1 MRSLSILVTLVAVSF
16 AVVLAGG
23 RTLVNAQ
30 EGTPEAAEGA
40 IPEGVSFEQT
50 SFGTVEAF
58 PPATVN
64 LYQVR
69 VEPGASFSFPETD
82 PGLGLH
88 VIESGTMTLFGFTAD
103 LTVTRAAGMA
113 TPGAQSQE
121 VVPAGSEVTL
131 GPGDSFTWEPYVAGE
146 VRNDG
151 SDPLLFVTIT
161 LHPVGA
167 ATPEAGEMA
176 ATPAA

>member
-16 AVVLAGG
+16 AVVLADG
-23 RTLVNAQ
+23 RALVNAQ
-30 EGTPEAAEGA
+30 EGTPESPEMG

-58 PPATVN
+58 PPATVD

-88 VIESGTMTLFGFTAD
+88 VIESGTMTLFGFSAD

-151 SDPLLFVTIT
+151 QE
-161 LHPVGA
+161 A
-167 ATPEAGEMA
+167 ASVMVAVIVPSVMAPPTA
-176 ATPAA
+176 ATPAP